1 MCLQDIVSLQF
12 LFVSAVSLTG
22 AIQVCPNLDFKIYQN
37 GYCYSFH
44 TNEYTSN
51 TLARQRCQEMTTT
64 MGNVDLVSIHS
75 ADENKFINDQM
86 KAKKYTNYWIGFD
99 RKPGSEWSF
108 LQHIRFDGSKLV
120 PSDSTNFFTHACGSL
135 NIQFVT
141 NQYVR
146 QMYYRSLWMCPLY

>member
-1 MCLQDIVSLQF
+1 MS
-12 LFVSAVSLTG
+12 
-22 AIQVCPNLDFKIYQN
+22 
-37 GYCYSFH
+37 
-44 TNEYTSN
+44 
-51 TLARQRCQEMTTT
+51 TT

-108 LQHIRFDGSKLV
+108 LLHIRFEGSKLV
-120 PSDSTNFFTHACGSL
+120 PSESTNLFTHACGSL
-135 NIQFVT
+135 NIHIVT

-146 QMYYRSLWMCPLY
+146 QMHYRSLLMCPLY